1 MKMDEHLVD
10 ELTVYR
16 VLVLSEALSDFDAA
30 VTGYSL
36 LCHLHE
42 VSHSF
47 HSPGATGIRWTAR
60 FWLCHD
66 RPLN

>member
-30 VTGYSL
+30 VTGSSL

-47 HSPGATGIRWTAR
+47 HSPGAPAFAGRPVSGCAMTG
-60 FWLCHD
+60 
-66 RPLN
+66 P

>member
-30 VTGYSL
+30 VTGSSL
-36 LCHLHE
+36 LCHLNE

-47 HSPGATGIRWTAR
+47 HSPGAGAPAFAGRPVSGCAMTG
-60 FWLCHD
+60 
-66 RPLN
+66 P

>member
-10 ELTVYR
+10 KLTVYR

-47 HSPGATGIRWTAR
+47 TAQGLGHRHSLDGPFQAV
-60 FWLCHD
+60 L
-66 RPLN
+66 